1 MKFIIKLFPEITI
14 KSKPVR
20 KRFITQLRRNIKA
33 VLNNA
38 QIDAIV
44 QGVWD
49 NIEVTTEN
57 NDAAVC
63 DDILEVLTRIPGIAK
78 VLAVDAL
85 PLVDF
90 DGVYQATLQHYAH
103 QLKGKYFSVRV
114 KRAGRHDFTSLDM
127 EKYVGGGL
135 RQNTEAAGVRLTNPD
150 IEVKIEIKQ
159 DKVFIVRETR
169 KGLGGFPL
177 GTQDAVLSL
186 ISGGFDSNVSS
197 YLMMKRGLLTHFCFF
212 NLGGNAHEV
221 GVKQVAHYLWN
232 KFGSSHHVSFV
243 TIPFEDV
250 VGEILKNV
258 DNAYMG
264 VILKRM
270 MLRAASKV
278 GQDIKK
284 VEALVTGEAV
294 AQVSSQTL
302 RNLSVIDSATPS
314 LVLRPLVTWDKQDI
328 IDTCRAIGTHDFAA
342 SMPEFCGVISVNPTV
357 KAEPHKVEA
366 EEANF
371 DFAVL
376 DAAIA
381 TARIQRVADVLE
393 TQQGL
398 MDVTLV
404 EIPAAS
410 DVIID
415 VRAPAEE
422 EAKPLQLTHNTV
434 LKIPFY
440 ELGKRIKELPDDKT
454 YLLYCEKGTMSQLH
468 AQQMTQDG
476 RTNIRVYKPGSSK

>member
-38 QIDAIV
+38 QIPASV

-49 NIEVTTEN
+49 NIEIST
-57 NDAAVC
+57 DL
-63 DDILEVLTRIPGIAK
+63 DDEDTYQRTMQQLCNTPGIAK

-85 PLVDF
+85 PFVDF
-90 DGVYQATLQHYAH
+90 DGVYQAALKHYAQ

-114 KRAGRHDFTSLDM
+114 KRAGRHEFTSIDM

-150 IEVKIEIKQ
+150 IEVNIEIKQ
-159 DKVFIVRETR
+159 DQVFIVRESR

-186 ISGGFDSNVSS
+186 ISGGFDSNISS

-221 GVKQVAHYLWN
+221 GVKQVAHFLWS
-232 KFGSSHHVSFV
+232 KFGSSHNVNFV

-270 MLRAASKV
+270 MLRAASEV
-278 GQDIKK
+278 ARDMKK

-302 RNLSVIDSATPS
+302 RNLSVIDSVTQT

-328 IDTCRAIGTHDFAA
+328 IDTCRQIGTHDFAA

-357 KAEPHKVEA
+357 KAEPRKVEA

-371 DFAVL
+371 DFSVLNAAV
-376 DAAIA
+376 AA
-381 TARIQRVADVLE
+381 ARIQRVADVLDTE
-393 TQQGL
+393 QGL

-422 EAKPLQLTHNTV
+422 EAKPLQLTNNTV

-440 ELGKRIKELPDDKT
+440 ELAKRFKDLAEDKT

-468 AQQMTQDG
+468 AQQMVQDG
-476 RTNIRVYKPGSSK
+476 KNNVRVYKPKRDK